1 MATAGGRHPCD
12 RQKESTAF
20 GQLKSPTRAQTP
32 GSSRCPASLHETR
45 IATTLVPG
53 GEAVGTT
60 SAKLAAPRTAS
71 QHFQG
76 EAQGPWILS
85 GDARVPVLVKVMS

>member
-1 MATAGGRHPCD
+1 MATAGGRYPCD

-20 GQLKSPTRAQTP
+20 GQLKSLTRAQTP
-32 GSSRCPASLHETR
+32 GSSHPASVHETR
-45 IATTLVPG
+45 IAARLVPG